1 MSLQLSKQQVL
12 LLLGIFISIGLTF
25 FVLYSYILK
34 PMHGRIEQLQQTLST
49 EQQLLEAAKEQI
61 DQQETEITESV
72 VELQKRVPVKPMVEQ
87 LLLDLERAEVVSD
100 SFISSI
106 SFTEDSEVPTQPSTS
121 ESDTEAAMEQ
131 PQSSFR
137 TELANAVNN
146 QSTSMKGNE
155 QQPNQPS
162 IPLPNGLKS
171 ISATLTVQSPT
182 YYHLERFLETLEGL
196 KRIVSVQSLSF
207 TGNPE
212 VTSVTTEI
220 QPLTYSLTVAAF
232 YYPSL
237 TDLQDKTPPLD
248 IPPPSEKRNP
258 LTEVLPNSDEEDK
271 RAP

>member
-1 MSLQLSKQQVL
+1 MSLLLSKRQLL
-12 LLLGIFISIGLTF
+12 LLLGIFITMGLAF

-34 PMHGRIEQLQQTLST
+34 PMHERIEQLQQTLST
-49 EQQLLEAAKEQI
+49 EQQLLDATREQTA
-61 DQQETEITESV
+61 QQETEITESV

-106 SFTEDSEVPTQPSTS
+106 SFTEDSEVTTQPSAS
-121 ESDTEAAMEQ
+121 ESDTDAAAEQ
-131 PQSSFR
+131 PQSSSVAEQLN
-137 TELANAVNN
+137 TGI
-146 QSTSMKGNE
+146 QSVQKQGNE
-155 QQPNQPS
+155 QQPNQPA

-207 TGNPE
+207 AGNQE
-212 VTSVTTEI
+212 VTSAAAEI
-220 QPLTYSLTVAAF
+220 KPLTYSLTVAAF

-237 TDLQDKTPPLD
+237 ADLQDKVPPLD
-248 IPPPSEKRNP
+248 VPPPSEKRNP
-258 LTEVLPNSDEEDK
+258 LTEMLPHSDKEDK

>member
-1 MSLQLSKQQVL
+1 MSLQLSKRQVL
-12 LLLGIFISIGLTF
+12 LLLGIFISIGIIYF
-25 FVLYSYILK
+25 ALYSYILK
-34 PMHGRIEQLQQTLST
+34 PMHNRIEQLQQTLST
-49 EQQLLEAAKEQI
+49 EQQLLKATKARI
-61 DQQETEITESV
+61 AQQETEIPESV

-106 SFTEDSEVPTQPSTS
+106 SFNEGSEVPAHPSVP
-121 ESDTEAAMEQ
+121 ESDTEAAAEQ
-131 PQSSFR
+131 PQSSSEAEQLN
-137 TELANAVNN
+137 TGS
-146 QSTSMKGNE
+146 QSASTQGNE

-162 IPLPNGLKS
+162 ITLPNGLKS

-212 VTSVTTEI
+212 VTSVATEV

-237 TDLQDKTPPLD
+237 TDLQDKIPPLD
-248 IPPPSEKRNP
+248 IPPPSKKRNP
-258 LTEVLPNSDEEDK
+258 LTEVLPHSDEEDK
-271 RAP
+271 RLP